1 MKQDLVMNISERKLI
16 DLLVSEFWRLGFFTL
31 SRRLG
36 TYLPEPENIGRFK
49 VDVIGRQ
56 REKYAIGIT
65 LSKENIFS
73 SDLIEKINFLASRKT
88 KSSDKPIMLLI
99 GVPDIYYKQVKEI
112 LLNVDEKFRKNIKLT
127 LIVEESVESR
137 RDIRQ
142 TQQVIFS

>member
-1 MKQDLVMNISERKLI
+1 MKQDLVMNISERKSI
-16 DLLVSEFWRLGFFTL
+16 DLLVSEFWRLGFLTL

-49 VDVIGRQ
+49 VDAIGRQ
-56 REKYAIGIT
+56 KEKYAIGIT
-65 LSKENIFS
+65 LSKEEIFS

-88 KSSDKPIMLLI
+88 RSSDKPILLLI
-99 GVPDIYYKQVKEI
+99 GVPNIYFKQVKEI

-127 LIVEESVESR
+127 RIVEERVKSR
-137 RDIRQ
+137 RDNRQ

>member
-1 MKQDLVMNISERKLI
+1 MKQDLVMNISERKSI
-16 DLLVSEFWRLGFFTL
+16 DLLVSEFWRLGFLTL

-49 VDVIGRQ
+49 VDAIGRQ
-56 REKYAIGIT
+56 KEKYAIGIT
-65 LSKENIFS
+65 LSKEEIFS

-88 KSSDKPIMLLI
+88 RSSDKPILLLI
-99 GVPDIYYKQVKEI
+99 GVPDIYFKQVKEI

-127 LIVEESVESR
+127 RIVEEHVKSR
-137 RDIRQ
+137 RDNRQ

>member
-1 MKQDLVMNISERKLI
+1 MKQDLVMNISERKSI
-16 DLLVSEFWRLGFFTL
+16 DLLVSEFWRLGFLTL

-49 VDVIGRQ
+49 VDAIGRQ
-56 REKYAIGIT
+56 KEKYAIGIT
-65 LSKENIFS
+65 LSKEEIFS

-88 KSSDKPIMLLI
+88 RSSDKPILLLI
-99 GVPDIYYKQVKEI
+99 GVPDIYFKQVKEI

-127 LIVEESVESR
+127 RIVEERVKSC
-137 RDIRQ
+137 RDSKQ

>member
-1 MKQDLVMNISERKLI
+1 MKQDLVMNISERKSI
-16 DLLVSEFWRLGFFTL
+16 DLLVSEFWRLGFLTL

-49 VDVIGRQ
+49 VDAIGRQ
-56 REKYAIGIT
+56 KEKYAIGIT
-65 LSKENIFS
+65 LSKEEIFS

-88 KSSDKPIMLLI
+88 RSSDKPILLLI
-99 GVPDIYYKQVKEI
+99 GVPDIYLKQVKEI

-127 LIVEESVESR
+127 RIVEERVKNR
-137 RDIRQ
+137 RDNRQ

>member
-1 MKQDLVMNISERKLI
+1 MKQDLVMDISERKSI

-56 REKYAIGIT
+56 KEKYAIGIT
-65 LSKENIFS
+65 LSKEEIFS
-73 SDLIEKINFLASRKT
+73 SDLIEKINYLASRKT
-88 KSSDKPIMLLI
+88 KASDKPIMLLI
-99 GVPDIYYKQVKEI
+99 GVPDIHFKQVKEI

-127 LIVEESVESR
+127 RIIEESVKSR
-137 RDIRQ
+137 RDNRQ

>member
-1 MKQDLVMNISERKLI
+1 MKQDLVMIISERKSI
-16 DLLVSEFWRLGFFTL
+16 DLLVSEFWRLGFLTL

-49 VDVIGRQ
+49 VDAIGRQ
-56 REKYAIGIT
+56 KEKYAIGIT
-65 LSKENIFS
+65 LSKEEIFS

-88 KSSDKPIMLLI
+88 RSSDKPILLLI
-99 GVPDIYYKQVKEI
+99 GVHDIYFKQVKEI

-127 LIVEESVESR
+127 RIVEERVKSR
-137 RDIRQ
+137 RDNRQ